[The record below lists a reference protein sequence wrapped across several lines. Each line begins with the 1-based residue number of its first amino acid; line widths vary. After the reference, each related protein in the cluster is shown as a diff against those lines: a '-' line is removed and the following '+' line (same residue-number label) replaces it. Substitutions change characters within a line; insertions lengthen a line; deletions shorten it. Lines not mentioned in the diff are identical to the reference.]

1 MKLHYPG
8 GGKKAEDK
16 NKKPGNKKPK
26 PGGGDDITNL
36 RPFSPR
42 ERG

>member
-1 MKLHYPG
+1 MSRESLARSVLRRRFPRVSGDEPG
-8 GGKKAEDK
+8 GT
-16 NKKPGNKKPK
+16 
-26 PGGGDDITNL
+26 DDITNL